1 MNKKQTLMVV
11 LTGAALVAISQAQ
24 AQTAYQDDDL
34 LLNFRSLSSGVP
46 PNVTVDE
53 GNINTF
59 VTSVG
64 YENTVDLAG
73 AGGQF
78 TAAGLLGAFGS
89 GYPSSSKQIGF
100 SAAAED
106 PAGSTLWLTRVISA
120 PHANGAGLKVSAQQ
134 TADVQ
139 SATVTTIQ
147 SIGAGYTSDGA
158 QLGAGNAS
166 EVPNADPNSYAT
178 QGVGI
183 DSTLN
188 FQNQTIT
195 AGAGGPI
202 EGIQTGSTIYEALW
216 EVPTLD
222 SGLGDTYEGY
232 FTFASNGDVQFTSAV
247 PEPST
252 YVLIAGGVLLAL
264 AFRRQLRSLAA

>member
-195 AGAGGPI
+195 AGAGG
-202 EGIQTGSTIYEALW
+202 S
-216 EVPTLD
+216 V
-222 SGLGDTYEGY
+222 SK
-232 FTFASNGDVQFTSAV
+232 
-247 PEPST
+247 
-252 YVLIAGGVLLAL
+252 
-264 AFRRQLRSLAA
+264 AFRRAALSMRLCGKCPRWTVVLVTPTRATSLSPPMAMCNSRPRFPNRPPTS